1 MQWIESMVRDLD
13 KDMMINP
20 SERGGRRSTRR
31 GISIKGWLNNYL
43 LRHVQT
49 FFYTLGQLSSRPF
62 STFMTTAVIGIAL
75 SLPAG
80 LNLLL
85 KNGQE
90 VLQGWNSATQI
101 SLFLTQKI
109 NSKEAQ
115 GLASKLRKMPEIAS
129 VEYISKESALA
140 EFSQHSGFGEALDA
154 LEHNPLP
161 AVLLITPKNNQEQP
175 GKIAALVERLGKRSE
190 VDIAQL
196 DMEWVERLFALMAI
210 GERGVLILSGLLAI
224 AVLLVV
230 GNTIRLAIQNRRD
243 EIVITKLIGATDSFI
258 RRPFL
263 YTGFWYGLLGG
274 LIALLLL
281 ELSLTLLAEPVRD
294 VAALYHSSFQL
305 QGVDLQTLVI
315 LLGLGSFLGYFGSWI
330 AVGRHLREIEP
341 C

>member
-1 MQWIESMVRDLD
+1 VARDLD
-13 KDMMINP
+13 KDMMLKP
-20 SERGGRRSTRR
+20 SDRGGKRSTRR

-43 LRHVQT
+43 LRHIQT
-49 FFYTLGQLSSRPF
+49 FFYTLGQLSARPF
-62 STFMTTAVIGIAL
+62 STFMTAAVIGIAL
-75 SLPAG
+75 SMPAG
-80 LNLLL
+80 LNILLQ
-85 KNGQE
+85 NGQE

-101 SLFLTQKI
+101 SLFLTQKT
-109 NSKEAQ
+109 SEKEALS
-115 GLASKLRKMPEIAS
+115 LATTLRNMSEIAT
-129 VEYISKESALA
+129 VEYISKEVALA
-140 EFSQHSGFGEALDA
+140 EFSKHSGFGEALDA

-161 AVLLITPKNNQEQP
+161 AVLLITPAINQEQP
-175 GKIAALVERLGKRSE
+175 EQIAALLERLDKRSE

-210 GERGVLILSGLLAI
+210 GERGVSILTGLLAI

-243 EIVITKLIGATDSFI
+243 EIIITKLIGATDSFI

-274 LIALLLL
+274 LIALILV
-281 ELSLTLLAEPVRD
+281 ELSLSLLAEPVRE
-294 VAALYHSSFQL
+294 VASLYRSSFQL
-305 QGVDLQTLVI
+305 QGVDLRTLGA

-341 C
+341 T

>member
-1 MQWIESMVRDLD
+1 MARDLD
-13 KDMMINP
+13 KDMMLNP
-20 SERGGRRSTRR
+20 ADRGGKRASRR
-31 GISIKGWLNNYL
+31 GFSMKSWLNNYL
-43 LRHVQT
+43 LRHIQT
-49 FFYTLGQLSSRPF
+49 FFYTLGQISSRPF
-62 STFMTTAVIGIAL
+62 STFMTAAVIGIAL
-75 SLPAG
+75 SMPAG

-85 KNGQE
+85 QNGQE

-101 SLFLTQKI
+101 SLFLTQQTGQRSAK
-109 NSKEAQ
+109 K
-115 GLASKLRKMPEIAS
+115 LASTLRKMPEIAA

-140 EFSQHSGFGEALDA
+140 EFSKHSGFGEALDA
-154 LEHNPLP
+154 LERNPLP
-161 AVLLITPKNNQEQP
+161 AVLLITPEISQEQP
-175 GKIAALVERLGKRSE
+175 EQIAALLEKLNKRSE

-210 GERGVLILSGLLAI
+210 GERGVLILAGLLAL

-243 EIVITKLIGATDSFI
+243 EIIIIKLIGATDSFI

-274 LIALLLL
+274 LIALILV
-281 ELSLTLLAEPVRD
+281 EVSLTLLAEPVRD

-305 QGVDLQTLVI
+305 QGIDSQTLAA
-315 LLGLGSFLGYFGSWI
+315 LLGVGSFLGYFGSWI

-341 C
+341 S

>member
-1 MQWIESMVRDLD
+1 MARDLD
-13 KDMMINP
+13 KDMMLNP
-20 SERGGRRSTRR
+20 SERGGKRSTRR
-31 GISIKGWLNNYL
+31 GVSIKGWLNNYL
-43 LRHVQT
+43 VRHIQT

-62 STFMTTAVIGIAL
+62 STFMTAAVIGIAL
-75 SLPAG
+75 SMPAG

-101 SLFLTQKI
+101 SLFLTQKT
-109 NSKEAQ
+109 SERQAKT
-115 GLASKLRKMPEIAS
+115 LASTLRKMPEIAM

-140 EFSQHSGFGEALDA
+140 EFSKHSGFGEALDA

-161 AVLLITPKNNQEQP
+161 AVLLITPEISQEQP
-175 GKIAALVERLGKRSE
+175 EQIASLLERLGKRSE
-190 VDIAQL
+190 VDMAQL

-210 GERGVLILSGLLAI
+210 GERGVLILSGLLAL

-243 EIVITKLIGATDSFI
+243 EIIITKLIGATDSFI

-274 LIALLLL
+274 LIALILV
-281 ELSLTLLAEPVRD
+281 ELSLIMLAEPVQD
-294 VAALYHSSFQL
+294 VATLYHSSFKL
-305 QGVDLQTLVI
+305 QGIDLQTLGA

-341 C
+341 S